1 MRAEVEVISLS
12 SLQKCGFKRFLVSV
26 LKRVY
31 PGHRHCL
38 TSYGTEPREAAVW
51 GRTISGTCKSH
62 DFFVNFEGGGRDM
75 KPS

>member
-1 MRAEVEVISLS
+1 MEVIGLS
-12 SLQKCGFKRFLVSV
+12 SLQKCGFKSLLVSV

-31 PGHRHCL
+31 PGHRQSH
-38 TSYGTEPREAAVW
+38 SYWTEPRESAVW
-51 GRTISGTCKSH
+51 GRTISGTYRSH